1 MNSEL
6 HFDTRFE
13 IYGSTI
19 GVRNLVCYVP
29 LGQQFNVAI
38 QETKKHP
45 QPPYQASA
53 WSYWYQVIIDNVGC
67 AGANFSFCSDWRGL
81 ALDGGIA

>member
-1 MNSEL
+1 MKFEL
-6 HFDTRFE
+6 HFNKGFE
-13 IYGSTI
+13 IYAINFVPLWWNHKFYGSTI

-38 QETKKHP
+38 QEKHPHP

-53 WSYWYQVIIDNVGC
+53 WSY
-67 AGANFSFCSDWRGL
+67 R
-81 ALDGGIA
+81 